1 MNQFAAAL
9 ALILWP
15 AVLHAGPTQ
24 QILDHYAEAARQED
38 PGFDGF
44 SAERGEKLYHEKGII
59 RGLGFVTC
67 ASCHLPDPR
76 EMIIAHESK
85 ILRRACHVINDE
97 EHPNPKKAK
106 VRKIP
111 PLAPSAN
118 AKRLTAPQTVEDFLR
133 VNCTL
138 VFKRECTAQEKGDV
152 LVWLGAIK

>member
-1 MNQFAAAL
+1 MKRLAAVL
-9 ALILWP
+9 VLFPWP
-15 AVLHAGPTQ
+15 AVLQAGPTQ

-38 PGFDGF
+38 PEFHGF
-44 SAERGEKLYHEKGII
+44 SAARGEKLYHEKGII

-76 EMIIAHESK
+76 EMIIAHQSK
-85 ILRRACHVINDE
+85 ILCRACHVINDE

-106 VRKIP
+106 VRKIQ

-118 AKRLTAPQTVEDFLR
+118 AKRLTDPRTVEDFLR

-152 LVWLGAIK
+152 LVWLGGIK

>member
-1 MNQFAAAL
+1 MKQLAAVL
-9 ALILWP
+9 GFLLWP
-15 AVLHAGPTQ
+15 GVLFAGPTQ
-24 QILDHYAEAARQED
+24 KILDHYAEEARQED
-38 PGFDGF
+38 PAFDGF
-44 SAERGEKLYHEKGII
+44 SGERGEKLYHEKGII

-85 ILRRACHVINDE
+85 ILCRACHVINDE

-106 VRKIP
+106 LRKIL

-118 AKRLTAPQTVEDFLR
+118 AKRLTDPVTVEDFLR

-138 VFKRECTAQEKGDV
+138 VFKRECTAKEKGDV
-152 LVWLGAIK
+152 LVWLGGIK